1 MNSIT
6 SPTHPLNPLNPISPT
21 NPNGILYTEDT
32 SSDAEL
38 TPELAL
44 ILALMLLAI
53 FAVFAAK
60 PCYLACKMY
69 IRSLIDKC
77 TKR

>member
-1 MNSIT
+1 MNNIA
-6 SPTHPLNPLNPISPT
+6 SPTHLLNPLNP
-21 NPNGILYTEDT
+21 NGLLYTDNT
-32 SSDAEL
+32 ASDAEL